1 MKRPAR
7 SYGGRAGSVLA
18 MQFQLVDVF
27 TSTPYRGNSLT
38 VFPDA
43 GGLSSTQ
50 MAQITASCASSSPSF
65 SIRLDRNIIGGH
77 ASSTSSK
84 SSTSRGIR

>member
-1 MKRPAR
+1 
-7 SYGGRAGSVLA
+7 

-50 MAQITASCASSSPSF
+50 MAQITGDCASSSPSF
-65 SIRLDRNIIGGH
+65 
-77 ASSTSSK
+77 
-84 SSTSRGIR
+84 

>member
-1 MKRPAR
+1 
-7 SYGGRAGSVLA
+7 

-50 MAQITASCASSSPSF
+50 MAQITGDCASSSPSF
-65 SIRLDRNIIGGH
+65 SIPPDGNIIGGH
-77 ASSTSSK
+77 ASSTSSN